1 MTNSM
6 LDCLIATT
14 PYDNI
19 STPSEALFPLLP
31 YLRYG
36 ATIWE
41 MCPGE
46 GRLTQHLKTAN
57 QNFNIIK
64 INEDSLIDEPTVE
77 YEYILTNPPYSNKH
91 EWLQR
96 CVELSK
102 PFAILLPVTTLGV
115 KRCQIWMDD
124 VDVLFLPKRIDFT
137 GKKAPWFAVAWFTR
151 NMLPDRM
158 VFAEK

>member
-1 MTNSM
+1 MTHTM
-6 LDCLIATT
+6 LNCLIATT

-19 STPSEALFPLLP
+19 STPSEALAPLLP
-31 YLRYG
+31 YLEDYG
-36 ATIWE
+36 VVWE

-46 GRLTQHLKTAN
+46 GRLTRNLRMAGLSVIEYS
-57 QNFNIIK
+57 F
-64 INEDSLIDEPTVE
+64 DSLVCQPSAPYGLVV
-77 YEYILTNPPYSNKH
+77 TNPPYSNKH

-96 CVELSK
+96 CMELNV

-137 GKKAPWFAVAWFTR
+137 GGKQPWFAVAWFTR
-151 NMLPDRM
+151 KILPDRII
-158 VFAEK
+158 FAK